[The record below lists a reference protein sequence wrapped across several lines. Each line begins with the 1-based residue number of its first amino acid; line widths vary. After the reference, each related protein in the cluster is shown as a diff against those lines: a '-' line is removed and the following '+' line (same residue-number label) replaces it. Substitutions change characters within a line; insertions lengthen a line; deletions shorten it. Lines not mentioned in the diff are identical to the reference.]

1 MIQTVLGQIR
11 KEDVGITTTHEHI
24 FIDLTGFFTEHPVRG
39 IDDPATAKVAMEN
52 LGILNRDPYAL
63 KDNLL
68 MMDPKV
74 QKKELMHFKNAGGR
88 TVVDATTI
96 GIHRSPLLLKQM
108 AIECGL
114 NVIAGAGYYAGG
126 THSEAVRNMSA
137 DGLCDKMV
145 EDLTKGMDGTD
156 IKAGIIGEIGISEI
170 FGDSERNVL
179 RGAARAQKKTGA
191 PLMIHIN
198 PWTTNG
204 LEAASIVFSE
214 GVSPDRVAICHID
227 VENREDYIFRL
238 LDMGL
243 YVEFDNFG
251 KEYYVD
257 RDVRNSGYG
266 LFVRDTDR
274 VRLLKKMID
283 RGYKKQILLSCDVC
297 LKTCLHTY
305 GGWGYDHLLTN
316 VVPMMDEEG
325 ISMRDIN
332 DILVHNAGEYLD
344 WK

>member
-1 MIQTVLGQIR
+1 MIQTVLAPIQ

-39 IDDPATAKVAMEN
+39 IDDPATAKVVMEN
-52 LGILNRDPYAL
+52 LGILSRDPYAL
-63 KDNLL
+63 RDNLL
-68 MMDPKV
+68 MMDPLV
-74 QKKELMHFKNAGGR
+74 QKKELMYFKNAGGK

-108 AIECGL
+108 AEECGL
-114 NVIAGAGYYAGG
+114 NIIAGAGYYVGG
-126 THSEAVRNMSA
+126 THSEEVRKMSA
-137 DGLCDKMV
+137 DALCDKMV
-145 EDLTKGMDGTD
+145 EELTVGMDGTD

-170 FGDSERNVL
+170 FDDSERNVL

-198 PWTTNG
+198 PWTQNG
-204 LEAASIVFSE
+204 LEAADIALSE
-214 GVSPDRVAICHID
+214 GVAPDRIAICHID

-257 RDVRNSGYG
+257 REVRNPGYG

-274 VRLLKKMID
+274 VRLLKKMIE
-283 RGYKKQILLSCDVC
+283 RGYKNQILLSCVVC

-305 GGWGYDHLLTN
+305 GGWGYDHVLTN
-316 VVPMMDEEG
+316 VVPMMEEEG
-325 ISMRDIN
+325 ISLSDAN
-332 DILVHNAGEYLD
+332 DIMTVNAGNYLD

>member
-1 MIQTVLGQIR
+1 MIQTVLGQIK

-24 FIDLTGFFTEHPVRG
+24 YIDLTGFFTEHPVRG
-39 IDDPATAKVAMEN
+39 ISDPSTEPVAIEN

-63 KDNLL
+63 RDNLL
-68 MMDPKV
+68 MMEPAV
-74 QKKELMHFKNAGGR
+74 QTKEMMYFKNAGGR
-88 TVVDATTI
+88 TVVDASTI
-96 GIHRSPLLLKQM
+96 GLSRNPALLKQM
-108 AIECGL
+108 AIDCDL
-114 NVIAGAGYYAGG
+114 NVIAGTGYYVGG
-126 THSEAVRNMSA
+126 THSEEVRKMSA
-137 DGLCDKMV
+137 DGLCDIMV
-145 EDLTKGMDGTD
+145 KELTVGMDDTD
-156 IKAGIIGEIGISEI
+156 IKAGIIGEIGISEV
-170 FGDSERNVL
+170 FDDSERNVL

-191 PLMIHIN
+191 PLMVHIN

-204 LEAASIVFSE
+204 LEAADIVLSE
-214 GVSPDRVAICHID
+214 GVSPDRIAICHID

-238 LDMGL
+238 LNMGL

-257 RDVRNSGYG
+257 RAVRNSGYG

-283 RGYKKQILLSCDVC
+283 RGYKNQILLSCDVC

-305 GGWGYDHLLTN
+305 GGWGYDHVLTN

-325 ISMRDIN
+325 ISMQDVN
-332 DILVHNAGEYLD
+332 DILIQNAGNYLD